1 MNLYK
6 VKIGKKVSWFLR
18 SFYLICFPKVKFSSL
33 NTLIFHARSI
43 FLTLGGHLLLIQLS
57 FLNIQPSKHGP
68 SSVSSPSVLLAL
80 SGLPDFTVLLR
91 ISRVKIKSCYFIQG
105 LEQSW
110 ACVKNYIAVFTKNF
124 FFYSKKKKPV
134 QGVDLWISDS
144 CDFNSQRKFVLK
156 ETSYM
161 KLCYLCSLHF

>member
-1 MNLYK
+1 MAVCVCVCTKFLIKTEQVQNKFRKDDSPESFQSSIWFKPQLSWIYIK
-6 VKIGKKVSWFLR
+6 WRLGRKYHDFFEVSIWSVFQKW
-18 SFYLICFPKVKFSSL
+18 SFPLL
-33 NTLIFHARSI
+33 NTLIFHARNI

-57 FLNIQPSKHGP
+57 FLNIQPSNHGP

-91 ISRVKIKSCYFIQG
+91 ISPVKIKSCYFIQG

-124 FFYSKKKKPV
+124 FFYS
-134 QGVDLWISDS
+134 
-144 CDFNSQRKFVLK
+144 
-156 ETSYM
+156 
-161 KLCYLCSLHF
+161 